1 MALGEGLAR
10 LAEGSAENVRKGART
25 RWLRIAGG
33 LLWVLLSSSLGSVL
47 IVLPWLWVWERN
59 YFASQ
64 SLGWAAVWL
73 SPYLRGAVT
82 GLGVV
87 NVGISFCELLRLW
100 QWLLPEHKEK
110 S

>member
-1 MALGEGLAR
+1 MGLSERSARSGEG
-10 LAEGSAENVRKGART
+10 GARGVRRPR
-25 RWLRIAGG
+25 RWLHIAGG
-33 LLWVLLSSSLGSVL
+33 LLWVLLCTALGSALV
-47 IVLPWLWVWERN
+47 VLPWVWVWEQN
-59 YFASQ
+59 YFASR
-64 SLGWAAVWL
+64 SEAWAAVWL

-100 QWLLPEHKEK
+100 KWWLPERKQE